1 MVNQAPPVAGGFK
14 KAGSGISTNTVL
26 LSRKK
31 MGMSSLPK
39 KESEQQVVEEVAVE
53 PQDLPVAEKMTSNMV
68 WCPKCECGFEISSE
82 FYGILAE
89 CSECTFEF
97 QIPNA
102 PTIEE
107 SPVVAPPRTKNRGY
121 RKEAAKKVKQKS
133 NVVLYSSIGVIITV
147 LVIAAIVKLS

>member
-1 MVNQAPPVAGGFK
+1 MTNQAPPVAGGFK
-14 KAGSGISTNTVL
+14 TAGSGISTNTVL

-39 KESEQQVVEEVAVE
+39 KEVVPEVVKEVVAE
-53 PQDLPVAEKMTSNMV
+53 PQNIPVADKMTSNMV

-89 CSECTFEF
+89 CSECSFEF

-107 SPVVAPPRTKNRGY
+107 TPVVAPPRTKNHGY
-121 RKEAAKKVKQKS
+121 RKPTATKVKQKS
-133 NVVLYSSIGVIITV
+133 NVALYSGIGVVITL
-147 LVIAAIVKLS
+147 LVIIAIVKLT